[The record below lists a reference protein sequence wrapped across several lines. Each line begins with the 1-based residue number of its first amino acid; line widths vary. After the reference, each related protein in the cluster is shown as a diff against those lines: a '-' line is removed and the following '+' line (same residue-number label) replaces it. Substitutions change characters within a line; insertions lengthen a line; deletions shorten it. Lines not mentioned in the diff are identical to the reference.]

1 MNAGWTF
8 WIDRG
13 GTFTDVIGRSPTGEL
28 TTLKLPSESPA
39 YADAA
44 VEAMRRLLGAAPDA
58 PFPAGRIEAI
68 KVGTTVATNALLE
81 RKGARTLLVTT
92 AGFADAL
99 EIGDQARPELFALD
113 IVKPPP
119 LHGAVVEAGERL
131 AADGVVL
138 RPLDEAALGLALAE
152 ARRRHPR
159 IPFSHATLPDLAG
172 VEDGAFANVLCETVI
187 MHLGPAE
194 VTPAVERLLAV
205 LVPGGVLYLSWR
217 VTEGADRRDAHGRLY
232 AAFDP
237 QRVLTPLAGADI
249 LLDEQ
254 LGSVSS
260 GKLIRRIVARKRVG
274 AD

>member
-1 MNAGWTF
+1 MDDATLSAY
-8 WIDRG
+8 DR
-13 GTFTDVIGRSPTGEL
+13 
-28 TTLKLPSESPA
+28 
-39 YADAA
+39 DA
-44 VEAMRRLLGAAPDA
+44 
-58 PFPAGRIEAI
+58 
-68 KVGTTVATNALLE
+68 
-81 RKGARTLLVTT
+81 
-92 AGFADAL
+92 AGFAREWA
-99 EIGDQARPELFALD
+99 EQ
-113 IVKPPP
+113 PPP
-119 LHGAVVEAGERL
+119 SDLHAAVRRFFVRGPTADIGCGSGRD
-131 AADGVVL
+131 AAW
-138 RPLDEAALGLALAE
+138 LDAQGFPTHGFDASEGLLAE

-217 VTEGADRRDAHGRLY
+217 VTEGADRRDTHGRLY